1 MPAQSRRGMS
11 SAPLR
16 IAMWSGPRNISTAM
30 MRSFE
35 NRPDCYVTDEPLYAY
50 YLEASG
56 APHPM
61 REAVIASQ
69 PTDWRAV
76 VAWLTGPV
84 PDGSPI
90 WYQKHMTHH
99 LLPEVG
105 REWMR
110 EVENCFLIRDPRAV
124 LASYARKRET
134 AVRVEDVGM
143 PQQLEIFEYVSNL
156 TGRVPPV
163 IDAADVLR
171 DPRGTLGLLCQRLG
185 VAFREEMLA
194 WPPGRRATDGV
205 WAAHWYQ
212 AVERSTGFAPYRP
225 ETVDIPPGLA
235 PLARACEEPYRA
247 LHACRL
253 RPLRP

>member
-1 MPAQSRRGMS
+1 MTA
-11 SAPLR
+11 APLR

-35 NRPDCYVTDEPLYAY
+35 NRPDCYVTDEPLYAH
-50 YLEASG
+50 YLQASG

-69 PTDWRAV
+69 PTDWRTV

-99 LLPEVG
+99 LLPEIG

-110 EVENCFLIRDPRAV
+110 DVENCFLIRDPRAV
-124 LASYARKRET
+124 LASYARKRQT
-134 AVRVEDVGM
+134 AVTAEDVGI
-143 PQQLEIFEYVSNL
+143 PQQLEIFEYVRAL
-156 TGRVPPV
+156 TAQVPPV
-163 IDAADVLR
+163 VDAADVLR
-171 DPRGTLGLLCQRLG
+171 DPRAALGLLCERLG
-185 VAFREEMLA
+185 AAFREEMLS

-205 WAAHWYQ
+205 WAVHWYH
-212 AVERSTGFAPYRP
+212 AVERSTGFEPYRP
-225 ETVDIPPGLA
+225 EIVQIPAALA

-247 LHACRL
+247 LHAHRL
-253 RPLRP
+253 RP